1 MSRIPRSTTGGM
13 CGCGECKLKCEAL
26 DKKIHT
32 CTRFDCSIECYQNSN
47 GCMCKDIGEQN
58 IVIPAIKALKI
69 KESQLEGRYRRNDV
83 RVLSYYLL
91 GIEYRTTLR

>member
-1 MSRIPRSTTGGM
+1 
-13 CGCGECKLKCEAL
+13 
-26 DKKIHT
+26 
-32 CTRFDCSIECYQNSN
+32 
-47 GCMCKDIGEQN
+47 MCKDIGEQN